1 MQVLC
6 DAELNTHP
14 LVHASRESAQKMA
27 YGTLLFSFIIAKSR
41 TNFINKPNTQRV
53 MAQNKIH
60 MPSGTG
66 GLVRYFDEYRSKI
79 TIQPVHVIVLIVLMI
94 LVITLLHIFGVQLLG
109 F

>member
-1 MQVLC
+1 
-6 DAELNTHP
+6 
-14 LVHASRESAQKMA
+14 
-27 YGTLLFSFIIAKSR
+27 
-41 TNFINKPNTQRV
+41 

-60 MPSGTG
+60 LPSGTG

-94 LVITLLHIFGVQLLG
+94 FVIILLHIFGVQLLG